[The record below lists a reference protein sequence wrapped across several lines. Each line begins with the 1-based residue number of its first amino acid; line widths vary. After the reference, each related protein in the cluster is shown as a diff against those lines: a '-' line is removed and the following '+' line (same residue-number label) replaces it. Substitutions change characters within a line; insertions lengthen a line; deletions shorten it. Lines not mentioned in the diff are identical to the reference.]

1 MSEISRRKFIQL
13 TVVGS
18 AVAASGCDVRPL
30 SRYQP
35 GLYRSE
41 VTGQYGGYDNRVYP
55 YLNQPDGLIDGV
67 PQYFATVCQM
77 CPAGCGLLVRTM
89 GGRAVKIEGNP
100 AHPVSGGKTC
110 ARGQAALQHL
120 YNPDR
125 LRGPVTHAK
134 RGQTWTR
141 DRDKDANPPDGR
153 EKITEVSA
161 TATDW
166 ETALGRVMKGLQAA
180 PGRIAILADAQ
191 EFGHSPTQM
200 RLLNEFAA
208 ATGARVVT
216 YSLLDDAPWRA
227 AARAIYGRDQIPAYQ
242 LDQADVIVSFGGDFL
257 EAWPSPVYYSRLF
270 GEFRQGPRRQ
280 QGEHG
285 RFIYV
290 GPRMSMTAAK
300 ADLWLPCNPG
310 TETLVADAMAQILPG
325 GGVSIDVPL
334 SYYAEKTGL
343 SVEQLQSAAKS
354 FAAAGV
360 RAVAIP
366 GNGLMNSANATAAFT
381 AVETLN
387 AQVGSQCVGFGTA
400 AVAPP
405 APNPGTLGFRGI
417 QQLIQAMQA
426 GQVGALL
433 VLGQPNPVFTLPTA
447 TGFTEALVKV
457 PFVAAL
463 TPFEDETTAWAD
475 VVLPTRT
482 FLEDWGDHVPPVIPP
497 TVRMATLRQ
506 PIIDPQFVGGHGQ
519 VQDKEVFQPWMD
531 TRPLGD
537 LLIDVAGR
545 MGKKLTDAD
554 SRAAVRRT
562 WAGIGQADLAA
573 DTTEND
579 AKWVAALA
587 EGGLWKAAPPAR
599 NAGGAGS
606 VGARFIA
613 PSAATP
619 SATAPPALGAGGA
632 FALHLYPNI
641 YNHDGRHANLGWMQ
655 ENPGP
660 MTMAVWNSWVE
671 INMQVAHSLGIR
683 TGDIVRLTS
692 AHGSVDV
699 PAIPY
704 PGIHPQAV
712 AMPIGQGHEV
722 YGRNAAGRGKNPLT
736 ILDPTADAQ
745 TGALAYGATAVTLKK
760 VASAKTGY
768 WPGETLVLV
777 QDRPGGQEPEVVK
790 DLIHT
795 TAKEW
800 KAAKPVTGSP
810 QGEGT
815 VFPSNQAAAQ
825 NPAQTGESE

>member
-1 MSEISRRKFIQL
+1 MTEISRRKFIQL
-13 TVVGS
+13 TVVGG
-18 AVAASGCDVRPL
+18 AVAASGCEVRPL
-30 SRYQP
+30 SRYNP
-35 GLYRSE
+35 GLYRAE

-55 YLNQPDGLIDGV
+55 YLNQPDGLQDGV

-89 GGRAVKIEGNP
+89 GGRAIKIEGNP
-100 AHPVSGGKTC
+100 AHPVSQGASC

-125 LRGPVTHAK
+125 LCRPALHDT
-134 RGQTWTR
+134 RGQTFTR

-161 TATDW
+161 TPTDW
-166 ETALGRVMKGLQAA
+166 ETALGRVVKGLQSAS
-180 PGRIAILADAQ
+180 GRVAILADAQ

-200 RLLNEFAA
+200 RLVNEFAG
-208 ATGARVVT
+208 ATGATVFT

-227 AARAIYGRDQIPAYQ
+227 AARAIYGRDQVPAYQ
-242 LDQADVIVSFGGDFL
+242 LDQADLIVSFGGDFL

-270 GEFRQGPRRQ
+270 GEFRQGPRRA

-285 RFIYV
+285 RFIYI

-310 TETLVADAMAQILPG
+310 AESAVAQGVLTALGGVGIPVAQAASLSGLTEAQIQSL
-325 GGVSIDVPL
+325 
-334 SYYAEKTGL
+334 AEA
-343 SVEQLQSAAKS
+343 VHSA
-354 FAAAGV
+354 GI
-360 RAVAIP
+360 RAVAVP

-381 AVETLN
+381 AVEALN
-387 AQVGSQCVGFGTA
+387 AQMGSRCVGFGTA
-400 AVAPP
+400 ALASP
-405 APNPGTLGFRGI
+405 APLARQTGFKGI
-417 QQLIQAMQA
+417 QNLVQTMGT
-426 GQVGALL
+426 GQFGALL
-433 VLGQPNPVFTLPTA
+433 ILGQPNPVFTLPLA
-447 TGFTEALVKV
+447 TGFIEALKKV
-457 PFVAAL
+457 PFIAAM
-463 TPFEDETTAWAD
+463 TPFEDETTAHAD

-497 TVRMATLRQ
+497 GVRMATLRQ

-519 VQDKEVFQPWMD
+519 VQKDVFQPWMD

-537 LLIDVAGR
+537 LLTNIAGR
-545 MGKKLTDAD
+545 IGKKMTDAD

-562 WAGIGQADLAA
+562 WAGIGQANLAA

-579 AKWVAALA
+579 TEWVSALSTGGAWTAGKPVQAVAAPTPRPSPVPG
-587 EGGLWKAAPPAR
+587 EGSQT
-599 NAGGAGS
+599 GAGS
-606 VGARFIA
+606 
-613 PSAATP
+613 
-619 SATAPPALGAGGA
+619 

-641 YNHDGRHANLGWMQ
+641 FNHDGRHANLGWMQ
-655 ENPGP
+655 ENPDP

-683 TGDIVRLTS
+683 TGDIVRIS
-692 AHGSVDV
+692 NARGQAIEV

-722 YGRNAAGRGKNPLT
+722 YGRNAAGRGTNPLA
-736 ILDPTADAQ
+736 ILDPTADTQ
-745 TGALAYGATAVTLKK
+745 TGALAYGATTVTLKK
-760 VASAKTGY
+760 IADAKNGY
-768 WPGETLVLV
+768 DPHGATLVLA
-777 QDRPGGQEPEVVK
+777 QDRPGGGEPDAVK
-790 DLIHT
+790 HLIHT

-800 KAAKPVTGSP
+800 KKAPAQVKGAPQANGSMFKRAP
-810 QGEGT
+810 GT
-815 VFPSNQAAAQ
+815 VDNPGEPGAA
-825 NPAQTGESE
+825 E

>member
-41 VTGQYGGYDNRVYP
+41 VTGQYGGYDNRGYP

-77 CPAGCGLLVRTM
+77 CPAGCGLLVRTL

-110 ARGQAALQHL
+110 ARGQTALQHL

-166 ETALGRVMKGLQAA
+166 ETALGRVVKGLQAA

-257 EAWPSPVYYSRLF
+257 EAWPSPVYYNRLF
-270 GEFRQGPRRQ
+270 GEFRQGPRRA

-300 ADLWLPCNPG
+300 ADVWLPCNPG
-310 TETLVADAMAQILPG
+310 TEAVVASAIRAALG
-325 GGVSIDVPL
+325 G
-334 SYYAEKTGL
+334 
-343 SVEQLQSAAKS
+343 
-354 FAAAGV
+354 AGV
-360 RAVAIP
+360 PITQAASASGLTETQIQGIADEMRRAGPSAVAVP

-381 AVETLN
+381 AVEELN

-400 AVAPP
+400 AIAPP
-405 APNPGTLGFRGI
+405 APNSGGARGGAGFGGI
-417 QQLIQAMQA
+417 QQLVQAMQ
-426 GQVGALL
+426 GGGIGALL
-433 VLGQPNPVFTLPTA
+433 ILGQPNPVFTLSA
-447 TGFTEALVKV
+447 AVGFTEALAKV
-457 PFVAAL
+457 PFIAAL
-463 TPFEDETTAWAD
+463 TPFEDETTAYAD

-482 FLEDWGDHVPPVIPP
+482 FLEDWGDQIPPVIPP

-537 LLIDVAGR
+537 LLIDIAGR
-545 MGKKLTDAD
+545 MGKKLTDVD
-554 SRAAVRRT
+554 NRAAVRRT

-579 AKWVAALA
+579 TRWVASLSN
-587 EGGLWKAAPPAR
+587 GGLWTWSKTPVAAPVR
-599 NAGGAGS
+599 GA
-606 VGARFIA
+606 IA
-613 PSAATP
+613 PTP
-619 SATAPPALGAGGA
+619 VPGEVSQRGLGTY
-632 FALHLYPNI
+632 ALHLYPNI
-641 YNHDGRHANLGWMQ
+641 YNQDGRYANLGWMQ
-655 ENPGP
+655 ENPDP

-671 INMQVAHSLGIR
+671 INMQVAHALGIR
-683 TGDIVRLTS
+683 TGDIVRLTTT
-692 AHGSVDV
+692 HGSIEV
-699 PAIPY
+699 PAVPY

-722 YGRNAAGRGKNPLT
+722 YGRNAAGRGANPLA
-736 ILDPTADAQ
+736 ILDPTADTQ
-745 TGALAYGATAVTLKK
+745 TGALAYGATSVTLKK
-760 VASAKTGY
+760 VTSARIGY

-800 KAAKPVTGSP
+800 KAAKPVTGAP

-815 VFPSNQAAAQ
+815 VFPSNPAAAQ

>member
-1 MSEISRRKFIQL
+1 MTEISRRKFIQL

-30 SRYQP
+30 SRYPP
-35 GLYRSE
+35 GLYRAE

-55 YLNQPDGLIDGV
+55 YLNQPDGLQDGV

-125 LRGPVTHAK
+125 LRRPALHAK
-134 RGQTWTR
+134 RGQTFTR

-153 EKITEVSA
+153 EKITEVAAAQS
-161 TATDW
+161 DW
-166 ETALGRVMKGLQAA
+166 ETALGRVVQGLQAA
-180 PGRIAILADAQ
+180 PGRVAILADALTH
-191 EFGHSPTQM
+191 GTSPTQM

-227 AARAIYGRDQIPAYQ
+227 AARAVYGRDQVPAYQ

-257 EAWPSPVYYSRLF
+257 EAWPSPVYYNRLF
-270 GEFRQGPRRQ
+270 GEFRQGPRRA

-285 RFIYV
+285 RFLYI

-310 TETLVADAMAQILPG
+310 TEAVMASALRAALGGASAALAPAAATSGLTEAQLQGVADEMRR
-325 GGVSIDVPL
+325 
-334 SYYAEKTGL
+334 
-343 SVEQLQSAAKS
+343 
-354 FAAAGV
+354 AGP
-360 RAVAIP
+360 RAVAVP

-381 AVETLN
+381 AVEALN
-387 AQVGSQCVGFGTA
+387 TQIGSQCVGFGTA
-400 AVAPP
+400 AIAPS
-405 APNPGTLGFRGI
+405 AVNNGGAGFRGI
-417 QQLIQAMQA
+417 QQLVQAMQG

-433 VLGQPNPVFTLPTA
+433 ILGQPNPVFTLPAA
-447 TGFTEALVKV
+447 TGFTEALAKV
-457 PFVAAL
+457 SFVAAL

-497 TVRMATLRQ
+497 GVRMATLQQ
-506 PIIDPQFVGGHGQ
+506 PIIDPKFIGGDG
-519 VQDKEVFQPWMD
+519 VATKNPPAPWMD

-537 LLIDVAGR
+537 LLTDLAGR
-545 MGKKLTDAD
+545 LGKPLTATEG
-554 SRAAVRRT
+554 RAAVRRA
-562 WAGIGQADLAA
+562 WAGIGQANLAA
-573 DTTEND
+573 DTAEND
-579 AKWVAALA
+579 EQWVSALA
-587 EGGLWKAAPPAR
+587 MGGAWKNVPPGTHPAAGGVGPPEAGGRGVLGGASGLSSSPLPAGEGGEER
-599 NAGGAGS
+599 AGRGS
-606 VGARFIA
+606 S
-613 PSAATP
+613 PSA
-619 SATAPPALGAGGA
+619 GAS
-632 FALHLYPNI
+632 FALHLYPQI
-641 YNHDGRHANLGWMQ
+641 YFTDGRHANLGWMQ
-655 ENPGP
+655 ENPDP

-683 TGDIVRLTS
+683 TGDTVRLTS
-692 AHGSVDV
+692 AHGSVEV
-699 PAIPY
+699 PAVPY
-704 PGIHPQAV
+704 PGLHPQAV

-722 YGRNAAGRGKNPLT
+722 YGRNAAGRGVNPLL

-745 TGALAYGATAVTLKK
+745 TGALAYSATAVTIKK
-760 VASAKTGY
+760 VASAKVGY

-800 KAAKPVTGSP
+800 KAA
-810 QGEGT
+810 
-815 VFPSNQAAAQ
+815 QAASDT
-825 NPAQTGESE
+825 PKSE

>member
-1 MSEISRRKFIQL
+1 MTEISRRKFIQL
-13 TVVGS
+13 TVVGG
-18 AVAASGCDVRPL
+18 AVAASGCEVRPL
-30 SRYQP
+30 SRYNP
-35 GLYRSE
+35 GLYRAE

-55 YLNQPDGLIDGV
+55 YLNQPDGLQDGV
-67 PQYFATVCQM
+67 PQYFATVCGM
-77 CPAGCGLLVRTM
+77 CPAGCGLLVRTL

-125 LRGPVTHAK
+125 LRRPALHDK
-134 RGQTWTR
+134 RGLTFTR

-153 EKITEVSA
+153 ERITEVSA
-161 TATDW
+161 TPTDW
-166 ETALGRVMKGLQAA
+166 ETALGRVVKGLQSS
-180 PGRIAILADAQ
+180 PGRVAILADAQ
-191 EFGHSPTQM
+191 EFGHSPTQA
-200 RLLNEFAA
+200 RTLNEFAG
-208 ATGARVVT
+208 ATGATVFT

-227 AARAIYGRDQIPAYQ
+227 AARAVWGRDQIPAYQ
-242 LDQADVIVSFGGDFL
+242 FDQADLIVSFGGDFL
-257 EAWPSPVYYSRLF
+257 EAWPSPVYYNRLF
-270 GEFRQGPRRQ
+270 GEFRQGPRRA

-310 TETLVADAMAQILPG
+310 TEAVVASAVQAALGSASAPLTQAASTSGLTEAQIQGVADAMRR
-325 GGVSIDVPL
+325 
-334 SYYAEKTGL
+334 
-343 SVEQLQSAAKS
+343 
-354 FAAAGV
+354 AGP
-360 RAVAIP
+360 RAVAVP

-381 AVETLN
+381 AVEALN
-387 AQVGSQCVGFGTA
+387 AQVGNQCVGFGTA
-400 AVAPP
+400 ALAPP
-405 APNPGTLGFRGI
+405 APNNGGAGLKGI
-417 QQLIQAMQA
+417 QSLVQTMQA

-433 VLGQPNPVFTLPTA
+433 ILGQPNPVFTLPTA
-447 TGFTEALVKV
+447 TGFTEALKKV
-457 PFVAAL
+457 PFVAAM

-497 TVRMATLRQ
+497 GVRMATLRQ

-519 VQDKEVFQPWMD
+519 VQKDVFQPWMD
-531 TRPLGD
+531 TRALGG
-537 LLIDVAGR
+537 LLTDIAGR

-554 SRAAVRRT
+554 TRAAVRKT

-573 DTTEND
+573 ETTEND
-579 AKWVAALA
+579 TRWVGALA
-587 EGGLWKAAPPAR
+587 QGGSWTQ
-599 NAGGAGS
+599 NA
-606 VGARFIA
+606 
-613 PSAATP
+613 
-619 SATAPPALGAGGA
+619 SATAASRFTLIYSPDSALSRPLQRGT

-655 ENPGP
+655 ENPDP

-683 TGDIVRLTS
+683 TGDIVRIS
-692 AHGSVDV
+692 NARGQSIDV

-722 YGRNAAGRGKNPLT
+722 YGRNAAGRGQNPLVL
-736 ILDPTADAQ
+736 LDPTADTA
-745 TGALAYGATAVTLKK
+745 TGALAYGATTVTLKK
-760 VASAKTGY
+760 IADAQNGY
-768 WPGETLVLV
+768 DPHGSTLVLA
-777 QDRPGGQEPEVVK
+777 QDRPGGGEPDAVK
-790 DLIHT
+790 HLIHT

-800 KAAKPVTGSP
+800 KKAPAQVKGAPQANGSMFKRAP
-810 QGEGT
+810 GT
-815 VFPSNQAAAQ
+815 VDNPGEPGAA
-825 NPAQTGESE
+825 E